1 MPKIYIIDVTN
12 RDGVQTP
19 RICLAKLQ
27 KTMINM
33 FLNEMGIYQ
42 SELGFPF
49 TNHEVNYINANLE
62 LAEMGAL
69 QPIVLS
75 GWCRAVI
82 SDIEKS
88 ITLTRIKH
96 LSLSISVSDIM
107 IKGKFEGRKNRQ
119 DILHMA
125 AESLDYAR
133 DHGLTK
139 LGMNA
144 EDASRADI
152 NYLIE
157 FAGVAKEHG
166 AERLRYC
173 DTLGYDDP
181 FTIYERIKK
190 VAQAVKIDIE
200 THCHN
205 DLGMAVACSVGGALG
220 AVDAGVNAYINTCV
234 NGVGERAGNADL
246 VSTILAVR
254 KASGLDH
261 RNLLDERV
269 DLSKAWQI
277 GKYAA
282 YAFDLPISINQ
293 VAIGDNAFTHESGIH
308 ADGVLKDAH
317 NYELYDFRELG
328 RGNPEIVE
336 TGRKITTGE
345 YSGIRGFRNVYN
357 KLEVE
362 FKDEQEA
369 TEILELVRYAN
380 IHTQKALTDSELRFI
395 AQYPAIAR
403 KILTV
408 SPPSDSK

>member
-1 MPKIYIIDVTN
+1 MAKPKIYIIDVTN

-33 FLNEMGIYQ
+33 FLNDMGIYQ
-42 SELGFPF
+42 SEMGFPF

-62 LAEMGAL
+62 LAEMGVL
-69 QPIVLS
+69 KPIVMS
-75 GWCRAVI
+75 GWCRGVVG
-82 SDIEKS
+82 DIEKS
-88 ITLTRIKH
+88 IKMTKIKH
-96 LSLSISVSDIM
+96 LNLSTSVSDIM
-107 IKGKFEGRKNRQ
+107 IKGKFEGKKNRQ
-119 DILHMA
+119 DILDMT

-133 DHGLTK
+133 EHGITK

-157 FAGVAKEHG
+157 FAGLAKEHG
-166 AERLRYC
+166 AERIRYC

-181 FTIYERIKK
+181 FTIYERIRK

-220 AVDAGVNAYINTCV
+220 AVDAGVDAYINTCV

-246 VSTILAVR
+246 ISTMLAVR
-254 KASGLDH
+254 KASGMAH

-277 GKYAA
+277 GRYAA
-282 YAFDLPISINQ
+282 YAFGLPISINQ
-293 VAIGDNAFTHESGIH
+293 VAIGENAFAHESGIH
-308 ADGVLKDAH
+308 ADGVIKDSH

-328 RGNPEIVE
+328 RGEPEIVE

-362 FKDEQEA
+362 FKDEKEA

-380 IHTQKALTDSELRFI
+380 IHTQQALTDSELRFI
-395 AQYPAIAR
+395 AQYPAITR
-403 KILTV
+403 KILAV
-408 SPPSDSK
+408 APSM

>member
-1 MPKIYIIDVTN
+1 MPKIYIVDVTN

-33 FLNEMGIYQ
+33 FLNEMGIHQ
-42 SELGFPF
+42 SEMGFPF

-62 LAEMGAL
+62 LVEMGVL
-69 QPIVLS
+69 SPLVLS
-75 GWCRAVI
+75 GWCRAVV

-88 ITLTRIKH
+88 LKLTNIKH
-96 LSLSISVSDIM
+96 LNLSISVSDIM
-107 IKGKFEGRKNRQ
+107 IKGKFGGQKTRQ
-119 DILHMA
+119 DILQMA
-125 AESLDYAR
+125 MEALDYAR
-133 DHGLTK
+133 EHGITK
-139 LGMNA
+139 IGMNA
-144 EDASRADI
+144 EDASRADM

-157 FAGVAKEHG
+157 FAGMAKEHG

-190 VAQAVKIDIE
+190 VAEAVKIDIE

-205 DLGMAVACSVGGALG
+205 DLGMAVACSVAGAEG
-220 AVDAGVNAYINTCV
+220 AVDAGMNAYINTCV

-254 KASGLDH
+254 KASGLAH

-269 DLSKAWQI
+269 DLSKSWQI

-357 KLEVE
+357 KLEIE
-362 FKDEQEA
+362 FKDEKEA

-380 IHTQKALTDSELRFI
+380 IHTQKALTNSELRFI
-395 AQYPAIAR
+395 AKYPAIAR
-403 KILTV
+403 KILTLT
-408 SPPSDSK
+408 PPLSY